1 MNTIIPTADGPY
13 EVRGEIQIVTADGKL
28 VASEAETWLCRCG
41 QSANKPYCD
50 GSHKRGFHDA
60 SQPKPAASPA
70 QAAGS
75 GALRVGLRVNGPLRI
90 EGACEV
96 RHPVAGL
103 IFAGQQTA
111 LCRCGQSANKPF
123 CDGTHRSVGFVA

>member
-13 EVRGEIQIVTADGKL
+13 EVRGEIEIVTADGKL

-50 GSHKRGFHDA
+50 GSHKHGFHDA

-103 IFAGQQTA
+103 IFAGEQ
-111 LCRCGQSANKPF
+111 RHRANKPF
-123 CDGTHRSVGFVA
+123 CDGMHRSVGFVA